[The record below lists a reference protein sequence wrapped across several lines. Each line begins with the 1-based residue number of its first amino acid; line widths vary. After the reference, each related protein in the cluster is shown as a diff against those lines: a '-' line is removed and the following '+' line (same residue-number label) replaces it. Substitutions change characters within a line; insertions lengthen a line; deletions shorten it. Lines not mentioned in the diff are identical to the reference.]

1 MERHLLLTMGGD
13 GGESWNLRFV
23 AGFFRCKTA
32 LRLTL
37 FYVVPDAYTAGL
49 GEVILSD
56 AQMRQGMEQL
66 ARARRWA
73 VEHGFAAE
81 NVETRAVPRQFGV
94 VRDIVEEAHRGL
106 YDAVVSGRRY
116 LGWLEQTYTTSVSRG
131 LLGEE
136 IAFPLWV
143 CHQPEPGLSGVLLCV
158 DGSGENLRMADHVGF
173 MLNTPGA
180 EDHTVTLL
188 HCREPGR
195 EPGRELGREPGNGA
209 GHGPDGACGD
219 TSGHASGLGSCMS
232 GEEAI
237 AAAREAV
244 LANGVDEARIRVLMV
259 GGRDCTDRADKAET
273 ILRVAERDRFAV
285 VAVGRRTALPDTLMR
300 RMFGRSVS
308 ERLHDR
314 VNRFSLWVSK

>member
-23 AGFFRCKTA
+23 AGFFRNKSS

-37 FYVVPDAYTAGL
+37 FYVVPDAYSSGL

-66 ARARRWA
+66 ARARKWA
-73 VEHGFAAE
+73 VEHGFASE

-94 VRDIVEEAHRGL
+94 VRDIVEEAHRGM

-143 CHQPEPGLSGVLLCV
+143 CHQPEPDLSDVLLCV

-173 MLNTPGA
+173 MLATPGA
-180 EDHTVTLL
+180 ENHTVTLL
-188 HCREPGR
+188 HCREP
-195 EPGRELGREPGNGA
+195 ENGA
-209 GHGPDGACGD
+209 GRGAAGAHGPAGPHGLADGP
-219 TSGHASGLGSCMS
+219 LP

-244 LANGVDEARIRVLMV
+244 LANGVDESRVRVLMV
-259 GGRDCTDRADKAET
+259 HASDRTGRTDRADKAET
-273 ILRVAERDRFAV
+273 ILRVAEQDRFAV

-308 ERLHDR
+308 ERLHDQ

>member
-23 AGFFRCKTA
+23 AGFFRRKAA

-37 FYVVPDAYTAGL
+37 FYVVPDAYASGP

-56 AQMRQGMEQL
+56 VQMRHGLEQL

-73 VEHGFAAE
+73 VEHGFVPE
-81 NVETRAVPRQFGV
+81 YVETRAVPRQFGV

-143 CHQPEPGLSGVLLCV
+143 CHQPEPDLSDVLLCV

-173 MLNTPGA
+173 MLAAPGA

-188 HCREPGR
+188 HCREPG
-195 EPGRELGREPGNGA
+195 NG
-209 GHGPDGACGD
+209 GGQHVGVGAD
-219 TSGHASGLGSCMS
+219 DAPLS

-244 LANGVDEARIRVLMV
+244 LANGVDESRVRVLV
-259 GGRDCTDRADKAET
+259 LRARDRADKAET
-273 ILRVAERDRFAV
+273 ILRVAEQDRFAV

>member
-23 AGFFRCKTA
+23 AGFFRRKAA

-37 FYVVPDAYTAGL
+37 FYVVPDAYASGP

-56 AQMRQGMEQL
+56 VQMRHGLEQL
-66 ARARRWA
+66 AGARRWA
-73 VEHGFAAE
+73 VEHGFVPE
-81 NVETRAVPRQFGV
+81 YVETHAVPRQFGV

-143 CHQPEPGLSGVLLCV
+143 CHQPEPDLSDVLLCV

-173 MLNTPGA
+173 MLAAPGA

-188 HCREPGR
+188 HCREPG
-195 EPGRELGREPGNGA
+195 NG
-209 GHGPDGACGD
+209 GGQHVGVGAD
-219 TSGHASGLGSCMS
+219 DAPLS

-244 LANGVDEARIRVLMV
+244 LANGVDESRVRVLV
-259 GGRDCTDRADKAET
+259 LRARDRADKAET
-273 ILRVAERDRFAV
+273 ILRVAEQDRFAV

>member
-23 AGFFRCKTA
+23 AGFFRNKPA

-37 FYVVPDAYTAGL
+37 FYVVPDAYSSGL

-66 ARARRWA
+66 ARARKWA
-73 VEHGFAAE
+73 VEHGFASE

-94 VRDIVEEAHRGL
+94 VRDIVEEAHRGM

-143 CHQPEPGLSGVLLCV
+143 CHQPEPDLSDVLLCV

-173 MLNTPGA
+173 MLATPGA
-180 EDHTVTLL
+180 EHHTVTLL
-188 HCREPGR
+188 HCREP
-195 EPGRELGREPGNGA
+195 ENGA
-209 GHGPDGACGD
+209 GHGAAAAHGPV
-219 TSGHASGLGSCMS
+219 GLPGMADAPLS

-237 AAAREAV
+237 AAARDAV
-244 LANGVDEARIRVLMV
+244 LANGVDESRVRVLMV
-259 GGRDCTDRADKAET
+259 HARDRAGRTDRSDKAET
-273 ILRVAERDRFAV
+273 ILRVAEQDRFAV

>member
-23 AGFFRCKTA
+23 AGFFRRKAA

-37 FYVVPDAYTAGL
+37 FYVVPDAYASGP

-56 AQMRQGMEQL
+56 VQMRHGLEQL

-73 VEHGFAAE
+73 VEHGFVPE
-81 NVETRAVPRQFGV
+81 HVETRAVPRQFGV
-94 VRDIVEEAHRGL
+94 VRDIVEEAHKGL

-143 CHQPEPGLSGVLLCV
+143 CHQPEPDLSNVLLCV

-173 MLNTPGA
+173 MLATPGA

-188 HCREPGR
+188 HCREPG
-195 EPGRELGREPGNGA
+195 NGGGQHAA
-209 GHGPDGACGD
+209 GVGAEDAPLSGD
-219 TSGHASGLGSCMS
+219 D
-232 GEEAI
+232 AI

-244 LANGVDEARIRVLMV
+244 LANGVDDSRVRVLMLDAC
-259 GGRDCTDRADKAET
+259 DCAGRADKAET
-273 ILRVAERDRFAV
+273 ILRVAEQDRYAV

>member
-23 AGFFRCKTA
+23 AGFFRRKEA

-37 FYVVPDAYTAGL
+37 FYVVPDAYASGP

-56 AQMRQGMEQL
+56 VQMRQGLEQL

-73 VEHGFAAE
+73 VEHGFVPE
-81 NVETRAVPRQFGV
+81 YVETRAVPRQFGV
-94 VRDIVEEAHRGL
+94 VRDIVEEAHKGL

-143 CHQPEPGLSGVLLCV
+143 CHQPEPDLSDVLLCV

-173 MLNTPGA
+173 MLATPGA

-188 HCREPGR
+188 HCREPGN
-195 EPGRELGREPGNGA
+195 GTGHHGMGDHGLAHHGAGNGGVDA
-209 GHGPDGACGD
+209 LP
-219 TSGHASGLGSCMS
+219 S
-232 GEEAI
+232 GEDAI

-244 LANGVDEARIRVLMV
+244 LANGVDESRVRVLMV
-259 GGRDCTDRADKAET
+259 RARDRADKAET
-273 ILRVAERDRFAV
+273 ILRVAEQDRFAV

>member
-23 AGFFRCKTA
+23 SGFFRRKSA

-37 FYVVPDAYTAGL
+37 FYVVPDAYSTGP
-49 GEVILSD
+49 GEVVLSD
-56 AQMRQGMEQL
+56 GQMRQGLEQL
-66 ARARRWA
+66 SRARKWA
-73 VEHGFAAE
+73 VENGFASE

-143 CHQPEPGLSGVLLCV
+143 CHQPEPGLSNVLLCV

-173 MLNTPGA
+173 MLSAPGA
-180 EDHTVTLL
+180 EEHTVTLL

-195 EPGRELGREPGNGA
+195 QPGVAASQGPES
-209 GHGPDGACGD
+209 GHACGD
-219 TSGHASGLGSCMS
+219 TSAHASGLGSCMS
-232 GEEAI
+232 GEDAI

-244 LANGVDEARIRVLMV
+244 LANGVDESRVRVLLLDA
-259 GGRDCTDRADKAET
+259 RDCAGRADKAET

>member
-23 AGFFRCKTA
+23 AGFFRRKEA

-37 FYVVPDAYTAGL
+37 FYVVPDAYASGP

-56 AQMRQGMEQL
+56 VQMRQGLEQL

-73 VEHGFAAE
+73 VEHGFVPE
-81 NVETRAVPRQFGV
+81 HVETRAVPRQFGV
-94 VRDIVEEAHRGL
+94 VRDIVEEAHKGL

-143 CHQPEPGLSGVLLCV
+143 CHQPEPDLSGVLLCV

-173 MLNTPGA
+173 MLAAPGA

-188 HCREPGR
+188 HCRES
-195 EPGRELGREPGNGA
+195 GNGGGQHA
-209 GHGPDGACGD
+209 VGVGAD
-219 TSGHASGLGSCMS
+219 DAPFS
-232 GEEAI
+232 GEDAI
-237 AAAREAV
+237 DAAREAV
-244 LANGVDEARIRVLMV
+244 LANGVDESRVRVLMLDT
-259 GGRDCTDRADKAET
+259 RACPDRAEKAEA
-273 ILRVAERDRFAV
+273 ILRVAEQDRFAV

>member
-23 AGFFRCKTA
+23 AGFFRRKSS

-37 FYVVPDAYTAGL
+37 FYVVPDAYGAGH
-49 GEVILSD
+49 GEVMLSD
-56 AQMRQGMEQL
+56 GQMRQGMEQL
-66 ARARRWA
+66 ARARKWA
-73 VEHGFAAE
+73 VEHGFVSE
-81 NVETRAVPRQFGV
+81 NVETRAVHRQFGV
-94 VRDIVEEAHRGL
+94 VRDIVEEAHRGM

-143 CHQPEPGLSGVLLCV
+143 CHQPEPDLSDVLLCV

-173 MLNTPGA
+173 MLATPGA
-180 EDHTVTLL
+180 ENHTVTLL
-188 HCREPGR
+188 HCREPENGTGR
-195 EPGRELGREPGNGA
+195 GA
-209 GHGPDGACGD
+209 HDAPDA
-219 TSGHASGLGSCMS
+219 ALP

-237 AAAREAV
+237 AAARDAV
-244 LANGVDEARIRVLMV
+244 LANGVDEARVRVLV
-259 GGRDCTDRADKAET
+259 VRARDRAEKAET
-273 ILRVAERDRFAV
+273 ILRVAEQDRFAV
-285 VAVGRRTALPDTLMR
+285 VAVGRRTVLPDSLMR

>member
-23 AGFFRCKTA
+23 AGFFRRKAA

-37 FYVVPDAYTAGL
+37 FYVVPDAYASGP

-56 AQMRQGMEQL
+56 AQMRQGLEQL

-73 VEHGFAAE
+73 VEHGFVPE
-81 NVETRAVPRQFGV
+81 HVETRAVPRQFGV
-94 VRDIVEEAHRGL
+94 VRDIVEEAHKGL

-143 CHQPEPGLSGVLLCV
+143 CHQPEPDLSNVLLCV

-173 MLNTPGA
+173 MLAAPGA
-180 EDHTVTLL
+180 EDHAVTLL
-188 HCREPGR
+188 HCREPGNG
-195 EPGRELGREPGNGA
+195 PGRA
-209 GHGPDGACGD
+209 DHHGQGEGGVDD
-219 TSGHASGLGSCMS
+219 ASLS

-244 LANGVDEARIRVLMV
+244 LANGVDASRVRVLMLDAC
-259 GGRDCTDRADKAET
+259 DCTGRADKAEA
-273 ILRVAERDRFAV
+273 ILRVAEQDRYAV

>member
-23 AGFFRCKTA
+23 AGFFRRKAA

-37 FYVVPDAYTAGL
+37 FYVVPDAYASGP

-56 AQMRQGMEQL
+56 AQMRQGLEQL

-73 VEHGFAAE
+73 VEHGFVPE
-81 NVETRAVPRQFGV
+81 HVETRAVPRQFGV
-94 VRDIVEEAHRGL
+94 VRDIVEEAHKGL

-143 CHQPEPGLSGVLLCV
+143 CHQPEPDLSNVLLCV

-173 MLNTPGA
+173 MLAAPGA

-188 HCREPGR
+188 HCREPGNG
-195 EPGRELGREPGNGA
+195 PGRA
-209 GHGPDGACGD
+209 GHHGPGEGGVDD
-219 TSGHASGLGSCMS
+219 ASLS
-232 GEEAI
+232 GEDAI

-244 LANGVDEARIRVLMV
+244 LANGVDESRVRVLMLDAC
-259 GGRDCTDRADKAET
+259 DCTGRADKAET
-273 ILRVAERDRFAV
+273 ILRVAEQDRYAV

>member
-23 AGFFRCKTA
+23 AGFFRRKEA

-37 FYVVPDAYTAGL
+37 FYVVPDAYASGP
-49 GEVILSD
+49 GEVVLSD
-56 AQMRQGMEQL
+56 TQMRQGLEQL

-73 VEHGFAAE
+73 VEHGFVPE
-81 NVETRAVPRQFGV
+81 HVETRAVPRQFGV
-94 VRDIVEEAHRGL
+94 VRDIVEEAHKGL

-143 CHQPEPGLSGVLLCV
+143 CHQPEPDLSNVLLCV

-173 MLNTPGA
+173 MLAAPGA

-188 HCREPGR
+188 HCREPGNGMR
-195 EPGRELGREPGNGA
+195 EHGVDQHAVGGNA
-209 GHGPDGACGD
+209 DAAP
-219 TSGHASGLGSCMS
+219 LS
-232 GEEAI
+232 GEAAI
-237 AAAREAV
+237 DAARDAV
-244 LANGVDEARIRVLMV
+244 LANGVDESRVRVLMLDAC
-259 GGRDCTDRADKAET
+259 DCTGRADKAET
-273 ILRVAERDRFAV
+273 ILRVAEQDRFAV

>member
-23 AGFFRCKTA
+23 AGFFRRKEA

-37 FYVVPDAYTAGL
+37 FYVVPDAYASGP

-56 AQMRQGMEQL
+56 AQMRQGLEQL

-73 VEHGFAAE
+73 VEHGFVPE
-81 NVETRAVPRQFGV
+81 HVETRAVPRQFGV
-94 VRDIVEEAHRGL
+94 VRDIVEEAHKGL

-143 CHQPEPGLSGVLLCV
+143 CHQPEPDLSNVLLCV

-173 MLNTPGA
+173 MLAAPGA
-180 EDHTVTLL
+180 EDHAVTLL
-188 HCREPGR
+188 HCREPGNG
-195 EPGRELGREPGNGA
+195 PGRA
-209 GHGPDGACGD
+209 DHHGPGEGGVDD
-219 TSGHASGLGSCMS
+219 ASLS

-244 LANGVDEARIRVLMV
+244 LANGVDASRVRVLMLDAC
-259 GGRDCTDRADKAET
+259 DCTGRADKAEA
-273 ILRVAERDRFAV
+273 ILRVAEQDRYAV

-300 RMFGRSVS
+300 RMCGRSVS

-314 VNRFSLWVSK
+314 VTRVSLWVSK